1 MSKEISIQEIA
12 RLAGV
17 SKTTVS
23 RVINNKA
30 EVNPQTRKKV
40 EAIIEKYDYYPNA
53 RAQMFS
59 YQKTRNI
66 ALVFPRDEVATLSN
80 PYYAELLQGVIEK
93 AKETNYHIILS
104 CLAGDDCLNLVRS
117 KMVDGLLILTPG
129 SDAREKLEDLM
140 RLGLPVVSTA
150 RVLGMKR
157 LPHVIVDEY
166 DATYKILEYLIG
178 LKHRHIAIINGP
190 RTLYSTSQRCSAY
203 KAALQE
209 HGIELDNRLMLYGDT
224 SVGDGM
230 RQMHKLLDSGVDITA
245 VFTGSDLM
253 AIGASKAIAERGLKV
268 PDDISLVSTDG
279 TDTVSLLDLPPT
291 TFRQPTRLRGQL
303 AMGMLVD
310 LIEGRDTETSIMIPM
325 DIQFKNTTG
334 EQHKK

>member
-1 MSKEISIQEIA
+1 
-12 RLAGV
+12 
-17 SKTTVS
+17 
-23 RVINNKA
+23 
-30 EVNPQTRKKV
+30 
-40 EAIIEKYDYYPNA
+40 
-53 RAQMFS
+53 
-59 YQKTRNI
+59 
-66 ALVFPRDEVATLSN
+66 
-80 PYYAELLQGVIEK
+80 
-93 AKETNYHIILS
+93 
-104 CLAGDDCLNLVRS
+104 
-117 KMVDGLLILTPG
+117 
-129 SDAREKLEDLM
+129 
-140 RLGLPVVSTA
+140 
-150 RVLGMKR
+150 
-157 LPHVIVDEY
+157 
-166 DATYKILEYLIG
+166 
-178 LKHRHIAIINGP
+178 
-190 RTLYSTSQRCSAY
+190 
-203 KAALQE
+203 
-209 HGIELDNRLMLYGDT
+209 
-224 SVGDGM
+224 M